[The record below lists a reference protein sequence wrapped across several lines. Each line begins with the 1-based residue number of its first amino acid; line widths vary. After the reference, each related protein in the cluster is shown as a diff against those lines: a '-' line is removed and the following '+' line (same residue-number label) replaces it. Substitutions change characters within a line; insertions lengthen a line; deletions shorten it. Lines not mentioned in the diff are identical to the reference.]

1 MKTLKN
7 IKVVVFD
14 FDGVL
19 TDNKVYM
26 NGIGDEFVS
35 CSRSDGLAFQV
46 FRQINLHTL
55 ILSTEKNPVVSARA
69 KKLKTEVIQAAED
82 KVASM
87 KEYLSKNDFEFKN
100 VIFIGNDL
108 NDFKLMQ
115 KVGFSC
121 CPSDSHNKIIE
132 VADIVLATKGG
143 QGVARELAEKVFKI
157 NFLDYL

>member
-1 MKTLKN
+1 MRIPKN
-7 IKVVVFD
+7 IKVAVFD

-19 TDNKVYM
+19 TDNKVYLSD
-26 NGIGDEFVS
+26 NGDEFVS

-46 FRQINLHTL
+46 CRQIDLHTL
-55 ILSTEKNPVVSARA
+55 ILSTEKNQVVSARA
-69 KKLKTEVIQAAED
+69 KKLRTEVIQAVED
-82 KVASM
+82 KVVAL
-87 KEYLSKNDFEFKN
+87 KEHLSKNKLEFKN

-121 CPSDSHNKIIE
+121 CPCDSHEKIIE
-132 VADIVLATKGG
+132 LADIVLKSKGG
-143 QGVARELAEKVFKI
+143 QGVARELAEKIFEI